1 MSEHGKYVGLQEG
14 KRSVP
19 TGSVH
24 KGGSAP
30 KGRSGSKGGSAAK
43 ASRKKAGHAAKDAP
57 VVLGV
62 EMSGRRPLYFRYLCA
77 LVFITLMTLIA
88 ELLGDAEII
97 FPETLAILTGM
108 WVVERPPWHVS
119 KLWLVILL
127 TASALLGYFLVAHID
142 CPIYVKY
149 MTGFVFCTVVLYSV
163 RCTVWPM
170 FSACILPILLGTDSI
185 IYPIAVFLLM
195 TGVALGM
202 WGLEELGLHGKSRF
216 RPSERPNKQGWLLW
230 LGRVVL
236 FGVIAA
242 PAMYFGQYYLVVP
255 PLIVAYVGFS
265 QRGNPLHDHWL
276 KTIILFA
283 IVALLGTCCR
293 FLLNLTLGLPLTLVT
308 AVSACM
314 LFVLFE
320 LFKIHL
326 PPIGAAAL
334 LPCVINTA
342 TIWLYPLELAAGA
355 VVLIG
360 GAHLVF
366 RWLPDH
372 LDAKR
377 ALEESAERVAEAP
390 AKQLLDNPACS
401 AQPYESPSM

>member
-1 MSEHGKYVGLQEG
+1 MSGQGERVGLLEG
-14 KRSVP
+14 KV
-19 TGSVH
+19 TGP
-24 KGGSAP
+24 KAGAGSRGKPAP
-30 KGRSGSKGGSAAK
+30 KGAPAAK
-43 ASRKKAGHAAKDAP
+43 AGRRRGSHP
-57 VVLGV
+57 VKGTPSVLGL
-62 EMSGRRPLYFRYLCA
+62 EMSGKRPLYLRYLCA
-77 LVFITLMTLIA
+77 LVFITLMTLVA
-88 ELLGDAEII
+88 ELLGDMEII

-142 CPIYVKY
+142 CPVYVKY

-185 IYPIAVFLLM
+185 IYPIAVFILM

-202 WGLEELGLHGKSRF
+202 WGLEELGLHERSHF
-216 RPSERPNKQGWLLW
+216 RPSERPDKRGWLLW

-242 PAMYFGQYYLVVP
+242 PAIYLGQYYLVVP
-255 PLIVAYVGFS
+255 PLIVAYVGFA
-265 QRGNPLHDHWL
+265 QRENPLHEHWI

-283 IVALLGTCCR
+283 LVAFLGTCCR
-293 FLLNLTLGLPLTLVT
+293 YLLNLTLGLPLTLVT

-320 LFKIHL
+320 AFKIHL

-366 RWLPDH
+366 RWLPDR

-377 ALEESAERVAEAP
+377 ALEESAEQDSEVSAE
-390 AKQLLDNPACS
+390 QLADNPA
-401 AQPYESPSM
+401 